1 MILPAWMRY
10 VWRADRERFLA
21 FAQGVFDVEPVDE
34 TDEATEDAITY
45 AIDELQR
52 FFVGLGMPRTL
63 ADLGLA
69 PEEVDGW
76 LETLRQNKGER
87 FGEFRPLTMDD
98 ARAIYLSAF

>member
-87 FGEFRPLTMDD
+87 FGELRPLTMDD

>member
-1 MILPAWMRY
+1 MRY
-10 VWRADRERFLA
+10 VWRSNPERFLA

-87 FGEFRPLTMDD
+87 FGELRPLNMDD

>member
-1 MILPAWMRY
+1 
-10 VWRADRERFLA
+10 
-21 FAQGVFDVEPVDE
+21 
-34 TDEATEDAITY
+34 
-45 AIDELQR
+45 
-52 FFVGLGMPRTL
+52 MPRTL

-87 FGEFRPLTMDD
+87 FGELRPLTMDD